1 VDVQLAARP
10 RRAIL
15 LIAAA
20 LALTALASPALAADS
35 QPGSI
40 PGSTEPAPV
49 PPSYLPPKPDNFDV
63 SAREAVAL
71 AQLDAK
77 VAEATARHGRLQSV
91 IQVKDDGSAWQVG
104 FRADDEEVV
113 QVIVDGITGAIKES
127 WAGYQVAWP
136 MARGYEGQFG
146 HKLNAPWVWIPLA
159 AIFFFGLFDFR
170 RPLRIVHLDLL
181 VLLSFGISQ
190 YYFNRGEI
198 GVSVPLAYPPLVY
211 LLARMLWIG
220 FRGGGRLR
228 PSAPLKWLAI
238 AAVFLAVFRIT
249 LNIADSGVI
258 DVGYAGT
265 IGADRITHG
274 EPLYGEGEFPEDNR
288 FGDTYGP
295 FNYYAYVPFE
305 LALPWDG
312 EWDTLPASHAAAIAF
327 DLAAVIGLIVF
338 ARRTFGRRRGNR
350 LGIVLAFAWLAY
362 PYTAFALQSNSNDTL
377 VAALVIWGLAL
388 FARPV
393 WRGVMLALATAAKF
407 APLILA
413 PLFAAGERGLSL
425 RDLRRPVVFSVAFAA
440 VIAVMLVEPLIN
452 PGLGT
457 FWDRTLAS
465 QLDRA
470 SPFSLWGQVDGIEW
484 LQKTVLGFAGLL
496 AVLVAFVPRRR
507 SVVEVAALAAAV
519 LIGLQLAVD
528 HWFYLYI
535 PWFTGPTLI
544 ALAATGLG
552 YNGATAATDSGG
564 MAMETPDEALVDD
577 PDEGFDDP
585 EELPDEDLLPDE
597 ELEPGEGDDTA
608 DAEMSGGDTA
618 ESPVGP

>member
-1 VDVQLAARP
+1 VDLRLAAK
-10 RRAIL
+10 RRTAG
-15 LIAAA
+15 LIVAVA
-20 LALTALASPALAADS
+20 LALLAFASPAGAAT
-35 QPGSI
+35 

-49 PPSYLPPKPDNFDV
+49 PPSYLPPKPAPFEV
-63 SAREAVAL
+63 TAREAVAL
-71 AQLDAK
+71 AEQDPK
-77 VAEATARHGRLQSV
+77 VDEATASHGRLRAV

-104 FRADDEEVV
+104 FRAHEEEVV
-113 QVIVDGITGAIKES
+113 QVIVDGTTGAITES

-146 HKLNAPWVWIPLA
+146 HKLNAPYVWIPLA
-159 AIFFFGLFDFR
+159 AIFFLGLFDFR

-198 GVSVPLAYPPLVY
+198 GLSVPLAYPPLAY

-220 FRGGGRLR
+220 FRGGERLR
-228 PSAPLKWLAI
+228 PTAPVKWLAI

-274 EPLYGEGEFPEDNR
+274 ETLYGEGEFPDDNR

-305 LALPWDG
+305 LGLPWDG
-312 EWDTLPASHAAAIAF
+312 EWDNLPASHAAAIAF
-327 DLAAVIGLIVF
+327 DLAAVIGLLVF
-338 ARRTFGRRRGNR
+338 ARRAFGPRRGGAI
-350 LGIVLAFAWLAY
+350 GIVLAFGWLAY
-362 PYTAFALQSNSNDTL
+362 PYTAFALQSNSNDSL
-377 VAALVIWGLAL
+377 IAALLIWSLAL
-388 FARPV
+388 FAKPV
-393 WRGVMLALATAAKF
+393 WRGVTLALATAAKF

-413 PLFAAGERGLSL
+413 PLFAAGERGLSPKN
-425 RDLRRPVVFSVAFAA
+425 LRRPVVFAAAFAA
-440 VIAVMLVEPLIN
+440 VIALLVLWPLLD
-452 PGLGT
+452 PGLAT

-465 QLDRA
+465 QLDRT
-470 SPFSLWGQVDGIEW
+470 SPFSVWGQVDGIEW
-484 LQKTVLGFAGLL
+484 LQKGVLGLAALL
-496 AVLVAFVPRRR
+496 AVAVAFVPRRR
-507 SVVEVAALAAAV
+507 SGVELAALAAAV

-535 PWFTGPTLI
+535 PWFAGPALI

-552 YNGATAATDSGG
+552 YYPAGTTTREGG
-564 MAMETPDEALVDD
+564 MAMETPDEALI
-577 PDEGFDDP
+577 DDP
-585 EELPDEDLLPDE
+585 ELDEPEEIPDEELLPDE
-597 ELEPGEGDDTA
+597 QLDPEEGDDTA
-608 DAEMSGGDTA
+608 DEQMSGGDTA
-618 ESPVGP
+618 ETPVSP